1 MKNYKELIFGPTF
14 ALILTFLI
22 FWQVFLKGMIPFP
35 GDFLFAWYEPWK
47 SNSSK
52 ETITISHKPIAD
64 DVFRQLYPYK
74 ILEAKIF
81 RKLELPLWNP
91 YNGAGM
97 PFMATMH
104 MGFLNPA
111 NIFFLLLP
119 GHSAWSIYIILQS
132 FLLSLFTYL
141 FCRSIGISKKGSL
154 LSMITFSLSGV
165 VVSRYI
171 FGEYVYCIAYLPLL
185 LYLVEIFIANPH
197 SKKVI
202 FIPLALFLLFIS
214 GQPQVITYV
223 LVLVISYTLYKFFV
237 LKKQN
242 KFSTK
247 QLLILLLLLACGTG
261 LSAIQLFLTFELYQ
275 HAALSSISSKFI
287 FDRFLLPP
295 QHLLS
300 ILIPN
305 YFGNQATYNYWGAGD
320 YIETVAAV
328 GIIPCFFA
336 YMQILNGKKQKSVSV
351 FFFFLIIISILTALK
366 WFGSNLFFSIP
377 LPIFSTGVPS
387 RIFLLTTFSIAI
399 LSGIGLDLFFKQKLS
414 RRIFYSVG
422 VFIAVLVAIN
432 IATFIYY
439 AENISC
445 QNIHVNNCRIIAL
458 RNSLFETGFFFL
470 CILLLLQY
478 NFIHTNLRKS
488 VPYLILMIVLGL
500 GLYNSNKFLPFSEV
514 GRVLPTTNLIDEI
527 KKISRT
533 DRVFGIEQANIKTDF
548 ATFFNF
554 YDPNYYDPLY
564 IRRYGEL
571 INFANTGNF
580 SSHIA
585 RSDVEIVNN
594 VKIDLLLKQRR
605 DKLLSLLG
613 IKYFLHKKDNGQR
626 IENSI
631 WEDRNWYIKQNTL
644 ALERV
649 YLVNNFEVLTDDKKI
664 LSKLFDPS
672 FNPKNTVILE
682 KNIPTYKENG
692 SDKNSSAVIR
702 HYQENKMTIE
712 TNSQT
717 DKILVL
723 SDNYYPGWKAFIDGT
738 EATIYR
744 ANYSFR
750 AVLIPKGNHSI
761 LFSYEPH
768 SLRYGIIIS
777 GFFLITYFL
786 LFFLWPK
793 ISGNKNNR

>member
-1 MKNYKELIFGPTF
+1 MINHKEFIAASLFG
-14 ALILTFLI
+14 LLLTFLI

-35 GDFLFAWYEPWK
+35 GDFLLAWYEPWK
-47 SNSSK
+47 SNFSK
-52 ETITISHKPIAD
+52 QTITIPHKPIAD

-111 NIFFLLLP
+111 NVFFLLLP
-119 GHSAWSIYIILQS
+119 GPSAWSIYIIMQA

-154 LSMITFSLSGV
+154 LSMVTFSLSGV
-165 VVSRYI
+165 VVSRYV
-171 FGEYVYCIAYLPLL
+171 FGEYVYCIVYLPLL

-197 SKKVI
+197 SKKVL

-223 LVLVISYTLYKFFV
+223 LVLVISYTLFKFFV

-261 LSAIQLFLTFELYQ
+261 LSAIQLFPTFELYQ

-287 FDRFLLPP
+287 FDRFLLPL

-320 YIETVAAV
+320 YIETAAAV

-336 YMQILNGKKQKSVSV
+336 YVQLLNGKKQKPISI
-351 FFFFLIIISILTALK
+351 FFFFLIIISILTTLK
-366 WFGSNLFFSIP
+366 WFGSNLLFSIP

-387 RIFLLTTFSIAI
+387 RIFLVTTFSIAI
-399 LSGIGLDLFFKQKLS
+399 LSGIGLDILFNQKLS
-414 RRIFYSVG
+414 RKIFYSAG
-422 VFIAVLVAIN
+422 AFIAVIVAIN
-432 IATFIYY
+432 IVTFIYN
-439 AENISC
+439 AEDISC

-470 CILLLLQY
+470 CILLLLLY
-478 NFIHTNLRKS
+478 NFIRTNLRKS
-488 VPYLILMIVLGL
+488 IPYLILMIVLGL
-500 GLYNSNKFLPFSEV
+500 GLYNSNKFLPFSAIE
-514 GRVLPTTNLIDEI
+514 RVLPTTNLIAEI

-533 DRVFGIEQANIKTDF
+533 DRIFGIEQANIKTDF
-548 ATFFNF
+548 ATFFHF

-571 INFANTGNF
+571 VSFANTGNITTY
-580 SSHIA
+580 IA

-594 VKIDLLLKQRR
+594 VKIDPLLKQRR
-605 DKLLSLLG
+605 DKLLNLLG
-613 IKYFLHKKDNGQR
+613 VKYLLYKKDNGQKV
-626 IENSI
+626 ENNI
-631 WEDRNWYIKQNTL
+631 WEDRNWYIKENTL

-649 YLVNNFEVLTDDKKI
+649 YMVNNFEVLTDEKNI
-664 LSKLFDPS
+664 LTKLFDPN
-672 FNPKNTVILE
+672 FNPRNSVLLE
-682 KNIPTYKENG
+682 KDVLINKDNSY
-692 SDKNSSAVIR
+692 DKDFSVEIKN
-702 HYQENKMTIE
+702 YEENKIMLT
-712 TNSQT
+712 TNTKT

-723 SDNYYPGWKAFIDGT
+723 SDNYYPGWKALIDGIET
-738 EATIYR
+738 TIYR

-750 AVLIPKGNHSI
+750 ALVIPKGNHSI
-761 LFSYEPH
+761 LFSYEPN
-768 SLRYGIIIS
+768 SLKYGVIIS
-777 GFFLITYFL
+777 GFFLVIYFL

-793 ISGNKNNR
+793 ICGNKNNR